1 MPEEAEEK
9 IFGVW
14 TKEEFTDDLVFGL
27 FAMLV
32 GFLTAFS
39 YKFVSRWLAGH
50 KWFEG
55 EEEV

>member
-1 MPEEAEEK
+1 MPEEEEEEK

-14 TKEEFTDDLVFGL
+14 TKEEFFDDLVFGL

-32 GFLTAFS
+32 GFLTGFF

-50 KWFEG
+50 KWFE
-55 EEEV
+55 EEG